1 MQKVEKYL
9 RTCKPFAP
17 AHADASP
24 SISFFLSALIEGQW
38 EASSLRIGNE
48 DADMAAVNEVHVA
61 EQYRNANGP
70 GPKCR
75 KISGRRTNPF
85 ITPFLECG
93 PLPQHGQ
100 IRNGE

>member
-24 SISFFLSALIEGQW
+24 SISFILSALIEGQR

-48 DADMAAVNEVHVA
+48 DADMAAVNEVHAA
-61 EQYRNANGP
+61 EQHSSTNGP
-70 GPKCR
+70 GPK
-75 KISGRRTNPF
+75 GREVNRQCTSLF
-85 ITPFLECG
+85 STLA
-93 PLPQHGQ
+93 L
-100 IRNGE
+100 